1 MLRTVRVALPIPV
14 EKEYTYELPGALE
27 ASVGVGSLVLVPV
40 RARVYTAIVT
50 ELDAIVRPE
59 VNLRR
64 VRAVVSD
71 GPVVNTELLELT
83 RWIARYYLCAWGEAL
98 QAALPA
104 GMQTKEKVVF
114 YLDSESPAAW
124 ENISLRL
131 YEHMVKYRRATPSR
145 LKRVGLRISDEEF
158 TKAERQGALQRIVEL
173 ESPKVRAKMNRFI
186 SLAPAFRTAT
196 ALRDLLP
203 QLHGTK
209 QKVVIQELI
218 RCVESGDA
226 EPLLADV
233 RQNCGASLQTVK
245 TFEQR
250 AIFAIIEKRVFRI
263 PEWMRPTD
271 IPRSKAPA
279 FHESQAKAVEVLQ
292 QAIETQEYRT
302 YVLHGVTGSG
312 KTEVYLAALEK
323 TFALKQTAIVLVPE
337 ISLTPQ
343 TVQRFRSRFGDT
355 VAVLHS
361 RMAQGERYDVWEQIR
376 ADRYRIVIGPRS
388 AILAPIQNLGLII
401 VDEEHDG
408 SYKQMDPAPR
418 YHARDVAVMRARMR
432 RAVCILGSAT
442 PSLES
447 LANVAQGKYTLLTMP
462 DRVPTQGRSAAAL
475 PSIKI
480 IDLCEERYKNNLH
493 GALSMPLIQAIGSRL
508 ERKEQVILLQNR
520 RGFAP
525 IFECQN
531 CGFVPRCIA
540 CSVSMTYHQVK
551 QQLKCHYCGFVRSPP
566 ASCPNCGAAAFAPLG
581 SGTQRV
587 FQDLSELFKG
597 ARILRMDR
605 DSTQA
610 KNAHHEILNA
620 FADYQADILI
630 GTQMVAKGLD
640 FGRVTLVGV
649 INCDVGLR
657 LPDFRSE
664 ERTFQLLMQVAGRA
678 GRADLPGAVLLQTRR
693 PKHPVFS
700 SLMKHDF
707 NGYAQQLMK
716 EREAL
721 GYPPFGRIMGVQVR
735 GAPKRNVERLA
746 EKWRKLLLEQLPSTV
761 SVLGPEQPYIERVE
775 HQYRYFLMIKAPKSY
790 RTLHEDVR
798 MVIKMAP
805 SSMPNLHASINVDAL
820 EQV

>member
-14 EKEYTYELPGALE
+14 VKEYTYELPGALE
-27 ASVGVGSLVLVPV
+27 ASVSIGSLVLVPV

-50 ELDAIVRPE
+50 ELDVKVRPE

-71 GPVVNTELLELT
+71 EPVVNAELLALT
-83 RWIARYYLCAWGEAL
+83 RWMARYYLCAWGEAL

-124 ENISLRL
+124 ANISPRL
-131 YEHMVKYRRATPSR
+131 YEHMVKYREATPSR

-158 TKAERQGALQRIVEL
+158 TKAEKQGALRRKVEL
-173 ESPKVRAKMNRFI
+173 EGPKVRAKMDRFI
-186 SLAPAFRTAT
+186 SLAPAFSTAT

-209 QKVVIQELI
+209 QKAVIQELI

-226 EPLLADV
+226 EPLQADV
-233 RQNCGASLQTVK
+233 RQNCSAGLQTIK
-245 TFEQR
+245 SIEQR
-250 AIFAIIEKRVFRI
+250 GIISIVEKRVFRI
-263 PEWMRPTD
+263 PEWMRPAD
-271 IPRSKAPA
+271 IFPSKAPA
-279 FHESQAKAVEVLQ
+279 FHKSQAKAVEVLHE
-292 QAIETQEYRT
+292 AIETQEYRT

-323 TFALKQTAIVLVPE
+323 TFALKQSAIVLVPE
-337 ISLTPQ
+337 IALTPQ

-361 RMAQGERYDVWEQIR
+361 RMAPGERYDVWEQIR
-376 ADRYRIVIGPRS
+376 ADQYRIVIGPRS

-418 YHARDVAVMRARMR
+418 YHARDVAVVRARMR
-432 RAVCILGSAT
+432 QAVCILGSAT

-447 LANVAQGKYTLLTMP
+447 LANVEQGKYTLLTMP

-480 IDLCEERYKNNLH
+480 IDLCEERDKNNLY

-531 CGFVPRCIA
+531 CGFVPQCIA

-551 QQLKCHYCGFVRSPP
+551 QQLKCHYCGFVRNPP
-566 ASCPNCGAAAFAPLG
+566 VSCPNCGAAAFAPLG

-587 FQDLSELFKG
+587 FQDLSELFKS

-605 DSTQA
+605 DSTQS

-678 GRADLPGAVLLQTRR
+678 GRADLPGEVLLQTRR
-693 PKHPVFS
+693 PKHPIFL
-700 SLMKHDF
+700 SLKKHDF
-707 NGYAQQLMK
+707 DSYAQRLME
-716 EREAL
+716 ERATL
-721 GYPPFGRIMGVQVR
+721 GYPPFGRIMGIQVR
-735 GAPKRNVERLA
+735 GTPKRKVERLA
-746 EKWRKLLLEQLPSTV
+746 EKWQELLLDQLPSTV

-775 HQYRYFLMIKAPKSY
+775 HQYRYFLVVKAPKTY
-790 RTLHEDVR
+790 RNLHEDVR

-805 SSMPNLHASINVDAL
+805 SSMPNLHVSINVDAL

>member
-14 EKEYTYELPGALE
+14 VKEYTYELPGALE
-27 ASVGVGSLVLVPV
+27 AKVGIGSLVLVPV

-50 ELDAIVRPE
+50 ELDAKVRPE
-59 VNLRR
+59 VKLRR
-64 VRAVVSD
+64 VRGVVSD
-71 GPVVNTELLELT
+71 GPVVNAELLELT
-83 RWIARYYLCAWGEAL
+83 RWMARYYLCAWGEAL
-98 QAALPA
+98 QSALPA

-114 YLDSESPAAW
+114 YLDSESHAAW
-124 ENISLRL
+124 ENISPRL
-131 YEHMVKYRRATPSR
+131 YEHMVKYRKATPSR
-145 LKRVGLRISDEEF
+145 LKRVGLRISEEEL
-158 TKAERQGALQRIVEL
+158 TEAEKQGALKRKVEL
-173 ESPKVRAKMNRFI
+173 EGPKVRAIMDRFI

-209 QKVVIQELI
+209 QKDVVQELI
-218 RCVESGDA
+218 RRVESGDV

-233 RQNCGASLQTVK
+233 RRDCSAGLQTIRS
-245 TFEQR
+245 FEQR
-250 AIFAIIEKRVFRI
+250 GIISIIEKRKFRI
-263 PEWMRPTD
+263 PEWMRSAD
-271 IPRSKAPA
+271 ISPSKAPA
-279 FHESQAKAVEVLQ
+279 FHKSQARAVEVLHK
-292 QAIETQEYRT
+292 AIETKEYRT

-337 ISLTPQ
+337 IALTPQ

-361 RMAQGERYDVWEQIR
+361 RMAPGERYDVWEQIR

-418 YHARDVAVMRARMR
+418 YHARDVAVVRARMGQ
-432 RAVCILGSAT
+432 AVCILGSAT

-447 LANVAQGKYTLLTMP
+447 LANVEQGKYELLTMP
-462 DRVPTQGRSAAAL
+462 DRVPTKGRAAAAL

-480 IDLCEERYKNNLH
+480 IDLCEERDKNNLY
-493 GALSMPLIQAIGSRL
+493 GALSTPLIQAIGSRL
-508 ERKEQVILLQNR
+508 EREEQVILLQNR

-531 CGFVPRCIA
+531 CGFVPQCIA

-551 QQLKCHYCGFVRSPP
+551 QQLKCHYCGFVRNPP
-566 ASCPNCGAAAFAPLG
+566 VSCPNCGASAFAPLG

-605 DSTQA
+605 DSTQS

-678 GRADLPGAVLLQTRR
+678 GRADLSGEVLLQTRR

-700 SLMKHDF
+700 SLRKHDF
-707 NGYAQQLMK
+707 DGYAQQLMK

-735 GAPKRNVERLA
+735 GAPKRKVERLA
-746 EKWRKLLLEQLPSTV
+746 EKWRALLLEQLPSTV

-775 HQYRYFLMIKAPKSY
+775 HQYRYFLMIKAPKTY
-790 RTLHEDVR
+790 RNLHEDVR
-798 MVIKMAP
+798 MVTKMAP
-805 SSMPNLHASINVDAL
+805 SSMPNLHVSINVDAL

>member
-173 ESPKVRAKMNRFI
+173 ESPKVRAKMDRFI

>member
-14 EKEYTYELPGALE
+14 VKEYTYELPGALE
-27 ASVGVGSLVLVPV
+27 ASVNIGSLVLVPV
-40 RARVYTAIVT
+40 RTRVYTAIVT
-50 ELDAIVRPE
+50 ELDVEVRPE

-71 GPVVNTELLELT
+71 EPVVNTELLALT
-83 RWIARYYLCAWGEAL
+83 HWIARYYLCAWGEAL

-104 GMQTKEKVVF
+104 GMQTKEKVTF

-124 ENISLRL
+124 VNISARL
-131 YEHMVKYRRATPSR
+131 YAHMVKHRKATPAR
-145 LKRVGLRISDEEF
+145 LKRVGLRISDDEL
-158 TKAERQGALQRIVEL
+158 TKAEKQGALQRTVEL
-173 ESPKVRAKMNRFI
+173 VNPKVRAKMGKFI
-186 SLAPAFRTAT
+186 SLARAFRTTT

-203 QLHGTK
+203 QLRGTK
-209 QKVVIQELI
+209 QKAIIQELI
-218 RCVESGDA
+218 RCVESGQT

-233 RQNCGASLQTVK
+233 QQNCNAGLQTVR
-245 TFEQR
+245 TLEQR
-250 AIFAIIEKRVFRI
+250 GIISIIEKRVFRI
-263 PEWMRPTD
+263 PEWMRLADVSP
-271 IPRSKAPA
+271 SKAPV
-279 FHESQAKAVEVLQ
+279 FHTSQAKAVEALRE
-292 QAIETQEYRT
+292 AIETQKYHT
-302 YVLHGVTGSG
+302 FVLHGVTGSG

-323 TFALKQTAIVLVPE
+323 TFALEQSAIVLVPE
-337 ISLTPQ
+337 IALTPQ
-343 TVQRFRSRFGDT
+343 TVQRFRSRFGNT

-376 ADRYRIVIGPRS
+376 AGRYRVVIGPRS

-432 RAVCILGSAT
+432 QAVCILGSAT

-447 LANVAQGKYTLLTMP
+447 LANVKQGKYTLLTMP
-462 DRVPTQGRSAAAL
+462 DRVPTKGRPSAAL
-475 PSIKI
+475 PSIRV
-480 IDLCEERYKNNLH
+480 IDLCEERDKNDLQ
-493 GALSMPLIQAIGSRL
+493 GALSTPLIQAIGSRL

-531 CGFVPRCIA
+531 CGFVPQCIA

-551 QQLKCHYCGFVRSPP
+551 QELKCHYCGFVRNPLV
-566 ASCPNCGAAAFAPLG
+566 SCPKCDAVAFAPLG

-587 FQDLSELFKG
+587 SQELSELFSD
-597 ARILRMDR
+597 AQILRMDR
-605 DSTQA
+605 DSTQG
-610 KNAHHEILNA
+610 KDAHHEILKA
-620 FADYQADILI
+620 FADNQADILI
-630 GTQMVAKGLD
+630 GTQMVTKGLD

-649 INCDVGLR
+649 INCDIGLR

-678 GRADLPGAVLLQTRR
+678 GRADLPGEVLLQTRR
-693 PKHPVFS
+693 PKHPIFS
-700 SLMKHDF
+700 FLQEHDF
-707 NGYAQQLMK
+707 DGYAQDLMK
-716 EREAL
+716 ERETL

-735 GAPKRNVERLA
+735 GAPKRKVERLA
-746 EKWRKLLLEQLPSTV
+746 GKWRELLLEQLPSTV
-761 SVLGPEQPYIERVE
+761 SILGPEQPYIERVE
-775 HQYRYFLMIKAPKSY
+775 HQYRYFLVIKAPKTY
-790 RTLHEDVR
+790 RNLHEDMR
-798 MVIKMAP
+798 TAIKMAP
-805 SSMPNLHASINVDAL
+805 SSMSNLHVSINVDAL

>member
-1 MLRTVRVALPIPV
+1 M
-14 EKEYTYELPGALE
+14 
-27 ASVGVGSLVLVPV
+27 
-40 RARVYTAIVT
+40 
-50 ELDAIVRPE
+50 
-59 VNLRR
+59 
-64 VRAVVSD
+64 
-71 GPVVNTELLELT
+71 
-83 RWIARYYLCAWGEAL
+83 
-98 QAALPA
+98 
-104 GMQTKEKVVF
+104 
-114 YLDSESPAAW
+114 
-124 ENISLRL
+124 
-131 YEHMVKYRRATPSR
+131 
-145 LKRVGLRISDEEF
+145 
-158 TKAERQGALQRIVEL
+158 
-173 ESPKVRAKMNRFI
+173 
-186 SLAPAFRTAT
+186 
-196 ALRDLLP
+196 
-203 QLHGTK
+203 
-209 QKVVIQELI
+209 
-218 RCVESGDA
+218 
-226 EPLLADV
+226 
-233 RQNCGASLQTVK
+233 
-245 TFEQR
+245 
-250 AIFAIIEKRVFRI
+250 
-263 PEWMRPTD
+263 
-271 IPRSKAPA
+271 
-279 FHESQAKAVEVLQ
+279 LQ

-693 PKHPVFS
+693 PKHPVFL

>member
-50 ELDAIVRPE
+50 ELDVKVRPE

-64 VRAVVSD
+64 VRGVVSD

-124 ENISLRL
+124 ENISPRL
-131 YEHMVKYRRATPSR
+131 YEHMVKYRQATPSR

-173 ESPKVRAKMNRFI
+173 ESPKVRAKMDRFI
-186 SLAPAFRTAT
+186 SLAPAFETAT
-196 ALRDLLP
+196 ALRDLIP

-209 QKVVIQELI
+209 QKAVIQELI

-226 EPLLADV
+226 EPLLASV
-233 RQNCGASLQTVK
+233 RQNSSAGLQTIK

-250 AIFAIIEKRVFRI
+250 AIFSIIEKRVFRI
-263 PEWMRPTD
+263 PEWMRPMD

-279 FHESQAKAVEVLQ
+279 FHKSQAKAVEVLQ
-292 QAIETQEYRT
+292 EAIEVQEYRT

-432 RAVCILGSAT
+432 QAVCILGSAT

-447 LANVAQGKYTLLTMP
+447 LANVEQGKYALLTMP

-480 IDLCEERYKNNLH
+480 IDLCEERDNNNLY
-493 GALSMPLIQAIGSRL
+493 GALSAPLIQAIGSRL

-540 CSVSMTYHQVK
+540 CSVSMTYHQEK
-551 QQLKCHYCGFVRSPP
+551 EQLKCHYCGFVRNPP
-566 ASCPNCGAAAFAPLG
+566 VSCPNCGASAFAPLG

-693 PKHPVFS
+693 PKHPVFL

-707 NGYAQQLMK
+707 NGYAKQLMK

>member
-131 YEHMVKYRRATPSR
+131 YEHMVKYRQATPSR

-173 ESPKVRAKMNRFI
+173 ESPKVRAKMDRFI

-233 RQNCGASLQTVK
+233 RQNCGASLQTIK

-279 FHESQAKAVEVLQ
+279 FHKSQAKAVEVLQ

-480 IDLCEERYKNNLH
+480 IDLCEERYKSNLH

-693 PKHPVFS
+693 PKHPVFL

>member
-173 ESPKVRAKMNRFI
+173 ESPKVRAKMDRFI

-233 RQNCGASLQTVK
+233 RQNCGASLQTIK

-279 FHESQAKAVEVLQ
+279 FHKSQAKAVEVLQ

-566 ASCPNCGAAAFAPLG
+566 ANCPNCGAAAFAPLG

-605 DSTQA
+605 DSTQT

-678 GRADLPGAVLLQTRR
+678 GRADLSGEVLLQTRR
-693 PKHPVFS
+693 PRHPVFS
-700 SLMKHDF
+700 SLKKHDF

>member
-173 ESPKVRAKMNRFI
+173 ESPKVRAKMDRFI

-233 RQNCGASLQTVK
+233 RQNCGASLQTIK

-279 FHESQAKAVEVLQ
+279 FHKSQAKAVEVLQ

-343 TVQRFRSRFGDT
+343 TVQRFRSRFGDI

-447 LANVAQGKYTLLTMP
+447 LANVARGKYTLLTMP

-566 ASCPNCGAAAFAPLG
+566 ANCPSCGAAAFAPLG

-605 DSTQA
+605 DSTQT

-678 GRADLPGAVLLQTRR
+678 GRADLSGEVLLQTRR
-693 PKHPVFS
+693 PRHPVFS
-700 SLMKHDF
+700 SLKKHDF

>member
-14 EKEYTYELPGALE
+14 VKEYTYELPGVLE
-27 ASVGVGSLVLVPV
+27 ASVSIGSLVLVPV
-40 RARVYTAIVT
+40 RSRVYTAIVT
-50 ELDAIVRPE
+50 ELDVEVRPE
-59 VNLRR
+59 VTLRR

-71 GPVVNTELLELT
+71 EPVVNDELLALT
-83 RWIARYYLCAWGEAL
+83 HWIARYYLCAWGEAL

-104 GMQTKEKVVF
+104 GMQTREKVTF
-114 YLDSESPAAW
+114 YLGSESPAAW
-124 ENISLRL
+124 KNISGGL
-131 YEHMVKYRRATPSR
+131 YAYMAKHRKATSAR
-145 LKRVGLRISDEEF
+145 LKRVGLRISEEEL
-158 TKAERQGALQRIVEL
+158 TKAVKQGALERRVEL
-173 ESPKVRAKMNRFI
+173 ENPKVRAKMDKFI
-186 SLAPAFRTAT
+186 MLAYAFRTTT

-203 QLHGTK
+203 QLRGTK
-209 QKVVIQELI
+209 QKAVIQELI
-218 RCVESGDA
+218 RCVDSGNT

-233 RQNCGASLQTVK
+233 RQNCNAGLQTIK

-250 AIFAIIEKRVFRI
+250 GIISIIEKRVFRI
-263 PEWMRPTD
+263 PEWMRLAGISP
-271 IPRSKAPA
+271 SKAPV
-279 FHESQAKAVEVLQ
+279 FHESQARAVEVLHE
-292 QAIETQEYRT
+292 AIDTQEYRT

-323 TFALKQTAIVLVPE
+323 AFALKQSAIVLVPE
-337 ISLTPQ
+337 IALTPQ

-376 ADRYRIVIGPRS
+376 ADRYRVVIGPRS

-418 YHARDVAVMRARMR
+418 YHARDVAVMRARMHQ
-432 RAVCILGSAT
+432 AVCILGSAT

-447 LANVAQGKYTLLTMP
+447 LANVKQGKYTLLTMP
-462 DRVPTQGRSAAAL
+462 DRAPTQGRSAAAL
-475 PSIKI
+475 PSIRV
-480 IDLCEERYKNNLH
+480 IDLCEERDKNELY
-493 GALSMPLIQAIGSRL
+493 GALSTPLIQAIGSRL
-508 ERKEQVILLQNR
+508 EREEQVILLQNR

-531 CGFVPRCIA
+531 CGFVPQCIA

-551 QQLKCHYCGFVRSPP
+551 QQLKCHYCGFVRNPP
-566 ASCPNCGAAAFAPLG
+566 VSCPNCGAAAFAPLG

-587 FQDLSELFKG
+587 FQDLSELFRD

-605 DSTQA
+605 DSTQG

-620 FADYQADILI
+620 FANYEADILI

-649 INCDVGLR
+649 ISCDVGLR

-678 GRADLPGAVLLQTRR
+678 GRADLPGEVLLQTRR
-693 PKHPVFS
+693 PKHPIFS
-700 SLMKHDF
+700 FLKAHDF
-707 NGYAQQLMK
+707 DGYAEMLME
-716 EREAL
+716 ERATL
-721 GYPPFGRIMGVQVR
+721 GYPPFGRIMGIQVR
-735 GAPKRNVERLA
+735 GAPKRKVERLA
-746 EKWRKLLLEQLPSTV
+746 EKWRELLLEQLPYTV

-775 HQYRYFLMIKAPKSY
+775 HQYRYFLVIKAPKTY
-790 RTLHEDVR
+790 RNLHEDVR
-798 MVIKMAP
+798 MVMRMAP

>member
-1 MLRTVRVALPIPV
+1 M
-14 EKEYTYELPGALE
+14 
-27 ASVGVGSLVLVPV
+27 LVPV

-173 ESPKVRAKMNRFI
+173 ESPKVRAKMDRFI

-693 PKHPVFS
+693 PKHPVFL